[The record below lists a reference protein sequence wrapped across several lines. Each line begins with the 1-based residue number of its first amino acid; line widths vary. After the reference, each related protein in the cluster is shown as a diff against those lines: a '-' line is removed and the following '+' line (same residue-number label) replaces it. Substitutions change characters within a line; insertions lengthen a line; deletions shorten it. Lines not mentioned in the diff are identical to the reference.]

1 MAVPAIHP
9 GEHLTEELKDL
20 NMGAA
25 ALARRAQ
32 GAHEPHRRDSQR
44 PAGRRRR
51 YRSAPRVLLGTIAE
65 FWLNLQKLYELRPA
79 EKRAGKMIKA
89 LPTLTK
95 RTRPRLSVAGAR
107 NGPSP
112 SRAPR
117 MPMPAD
123 RVRALSPPGRRK
135 RAPSPLGSTNSAPL
149 RNGAATH
156 LQKKR
161 ALWLQSVMT
170 SAARSR

>member
-20 NMGAA
+20 NMSAA

-44 PAGRRRR
+44 PAAVAGDTALRL
-51 YRSAPRVLLGTIAE
+51 AVLLGTSAE

-79 EKRAGKMIKA
+79 QKRAGKMIKA

-107 NGPSP
+107 NGPSHP
-112 SRAPR
+112 GLRGCRCRPIEFGLC
-117 MPMPAD
+117 PH
-123 RVRALSPPGRRK
+123 RVDEKGLR
-135 RAPSPLGSTNSAPL
+135 PL
-149 RNGAATH
+149 
-156 LQKKR
+156 
-161 ALWLQSVMT
+161 
-170 SAARSR
+170 